1 MAMQMI
7 PGGFLLVG
15 MVFQKESP
23 RFLIS
28 HDRLDEAAAVLSRIR
43 GLPATHPYVATELQE
58 ISDSVQIEKSAVAGS
73 SVFSLIKEVAT
84 VPANR
89 RRYLMA
95 MILQIFQQMWASLL
109 FSLFYLVLTD
119 N

>member
-1 MAMQMI
+1 MAIQMI
-7 PGGFLLVG
+7 PGGLLLIG
-15 MVFQKESP
+15 MIFQKESP

-28 HDRLDEAAAVLSRIR
+28 HDHHDEAAAVLSRIR

-73 SVFSLIKEVAT
+73 SVFSLIKEIAT

-95 MILQIFQQMWASLL
+95 MTLQIFQQM
-109 FSLFYLVLTD
+109 
-119 N
+119 